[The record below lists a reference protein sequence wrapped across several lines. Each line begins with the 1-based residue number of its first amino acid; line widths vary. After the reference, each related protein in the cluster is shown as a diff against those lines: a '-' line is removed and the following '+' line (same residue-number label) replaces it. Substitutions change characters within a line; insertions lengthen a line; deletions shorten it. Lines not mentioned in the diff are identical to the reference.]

1 MEPDLNLTS
10 NIRSCCCGGKM
21 ARYDEKENTGMC
33 MLCKEWSEGYDEN
46 GYPEETTPEDLE

>member
-21 ARYDEKENTGMC
+21 AWYDEQENTGMC
-33 MLCKEWSEGYDEN
+33 MLCKEWSKGYDEN
-46 GYPEETTPEDLE
+46 EEPDVTETEET